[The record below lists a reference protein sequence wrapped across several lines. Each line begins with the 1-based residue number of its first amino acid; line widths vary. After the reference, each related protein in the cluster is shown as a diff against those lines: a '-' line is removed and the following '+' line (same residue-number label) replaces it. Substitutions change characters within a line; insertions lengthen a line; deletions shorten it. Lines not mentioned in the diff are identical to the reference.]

1 MSLLLDSH
9 AFLWFVHGDR
19 RSSVTARTSIEAA
32 ETDVYVSAAT
42 AWELTTK
49 ARTGKQP
56 ETLAM
61 TQDFDEILQTLRFRP
76 LAISIEHGR
85 LAGLFD
91 SPHKDPFDR
100 MLAAQARTEGLC
112 LVTADPAFASF
123 GVTTIW

>member
-9 AFLWFVHGDR
+9 AFLWFVRGDR
-19 RSSVTARTSIEAA
+19 RLSVTARTSIEAA

-49 ARTGKQP
+49 ARLGKLP
-56 ETLAM
+56 EALAM

-76 LAISIEHGR
+76 LAISIERGR

-91 SPHKDPFDR
+91 SSHKDPFDR